1 MSLFAP
7 GSTDRVPRVALLTT
21 LRRLVAG
28 GCISALIG
36 VAGGGCKGGDES
48 AAPEPAALE
57 APAAVE
63 ADEPGEPEAAQ
74 AEAPASAAL
83 VAAPDRSEEDRA
95 LDAQRRPEELLD
107 FVGLKPGMR
116 AADLMAGFG
125 YTTELLAR
133 AVGPE
138 GVVYGQNNAFVL
150 ERFAEAGWS
159 ERLSREA
166 MAKVVRVDR
175 ELEDPLPPEADKL
188 DAVVMV
194 LFYHDSVWMKTDR
207 AAMNKAIFDAL
218 RPGGAYV
225 VIDHAGRPGSGVSEA
240 QTLHRIE
247 ESTVREELTAAGFEL
262 AAEAD
267 FLRNPEDARD
277 WNAAPRAAAE
287 SGKRGESDRFVLKF
301 IKPVT
306 PG

>member
-1 MSLFAP
+1 MVGLQGP
-7 GSTDRVPRVALLTT
+7 
-21 LRRLVAG
+21 
-28 GCISALIG
+28 
-36 VAGGGCKGGDES
+36 GCKSEES
-48 AAPEPAALE
+48 AAPPPEPAAE
-57 APAAVE
+57 ASEAESAGASAGAPAGE
-63 ADEPGEPEAAQ
+63 AEPAGN
-74 AEAPASAAL
+74 AAL
-83 VAAPDRSEEDRA
+83 VAAADRTEDDRA
-95 LDAQRRPEELLD
+95 LDEQRRPQELLD
-107 FVGLKPGMR
+107 FIGLEPGMK

-125 YTTELLAR
+125 YTMELLAR

-159 ERLSREA
+159 ERLAREA

-175 ELEDPLPPEADKL
+175 ELDDPLPPEAKAL

-194 LFYHDSVWMKTDR
+194 LFYHDSVWMKADR
-207 AAMNKAIFDAL
+207 AAMNRAVFEAL

-225 VIDHAGRPGSGVSEA
+225 IIDHAGREGTGVTEA

-247 ESTVREELTAAGFEL
+247 EATVREELAAVGFEF

-287 SGKRGESDRFVLKF
+287 AGKRGESDRFVLKF
-301 IKPVT
+301 VKP
-306 PG
+306 G

>member
-1 MSLFAP
+1 
-7 GSTDRVPRVALLTT
+7 
-21 LRRLVAG
+21 
-28 GCISALIG
+28 LIG
-36 VAGGGCKGGDES
+36 AAGVGCKAGEDS
-48 AAPEPAALE
+48 AAPQ
-57 APAAVE
+57 
-63 ADEPGEPEAAQ
+63 PEAAGVEASVAVETASA
-74 AEAPASAAL
+74 AEGSGSGPGSAAL
-83 VAAPDRSEEDRA
+83 VAAADRTEEDRA
-95 LDAQRRPEELLD
+95 LDAQRHPQELLD
-107 FVGLKPGMR
+107 FIGLGPGMK

-159 ERLSREA
+159 ERLAREA

-175 ELEDPLPPEADKL
+175 ELEDPLPPEAEQL

-207 AAMNKAIFDAL
+207 AAMNRAIFAAL

-225 VIDHAGRPGSGVSEA
+225 VIDHAGRPGTGTSEA

-247 ESTVREELTAAGFEL
+247 EATVREELTAAGFEF

-267 FLRNPEDARD
+267 FLRDPGDARD

-287 SGKRGESDRFVLKF
+287 AGKRGESDRFVLKF

>member
-1 MSLFAP
+1 MSLLAP
-7 GSTDRVPRVALLTT
+7 GSTARAPRAALLRT

-28 GCISALIG
+28 ACISALIG
-36 VAGGGCKGGDES
+36 VAAGCKGGDES
-48 AAPEPAALE
+48 AAPEPAAAE

-63 ADEPGEPEAAQ
+63 PDQPGDGEAAE
-74 AEAPASAAL
+74 AAAPASAAL
-83 VAAPDRSEEDRA
+83 VAASDRTEEDRA
-95 LDAQRRPEELLD
+95 LDAQRHPEELLD

-159 ERLSREA
+159 ERLTREA

-207 AAMNKAIFDAL
+207 AAMNRAIFDAL

-225 VIDHAGRPGSGVSEA
+225 VIDHAGRPGTGVSEA
-240 QTLHRIE
+240 QSLHRIE
-247 ESTVREELTAAGFEL
+247 EATVREELTAAGFEL

-267 FLRNPEDARD
+267 FLRNPEDTRD